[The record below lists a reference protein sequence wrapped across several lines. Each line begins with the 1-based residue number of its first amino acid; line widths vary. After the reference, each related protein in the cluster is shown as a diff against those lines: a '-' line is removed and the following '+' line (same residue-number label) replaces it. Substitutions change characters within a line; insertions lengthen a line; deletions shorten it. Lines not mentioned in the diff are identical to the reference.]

1 MKNKILEISKLVKKS
16 ELIIKNQFKTRKEIA
31 EILKK
36 EGLSDLTKEELK
48 KLIEMGARIYDYKR
62 YEDLIDEEM
71 YLMSLKNSIYNL
83 QYISRENQTEKIQ
96 NYILETKDFSIIK
109 ELAFENL
116 SVKQLLFLKSFINIE
131 KLMKTINEKLII
143 AYGEQLTENIYRKIK
158 KIYLKIISE
167 DKANIKYIS
176 HIYSRDKDIIESIE
190 KENYKTLKEIPKTF
204 QTNRIIEQIINEN
217 NILEEAKWMD
227 ENICTKEHFEMIL
240 LKMEES
246 IGEKYYIAKVLERN
260 KEYFKGFPTRFL
272 KKVIKNNY
280 GIVNKKLL
288 KEMILSRKTAKE
300 VRELIDDKKIC
311 EGILTDLIELEG
323 INSYI
328 SMTRIRNN
336 NEKDIKIVEI
346 IQEVMKKNIDK
357 KIFDNVIE
365 GIISSNKVEVSKEL
379 KGFIKEELLKIDYK
393 DEKYMRGKFIKEYGA
408 DFLKIPKEE
417 QTKSLLKYCMN
428 ETLHKLTYEII
439 VENWDKINMDLID
452 EEILSYMLKNS
463 YINDKQKDFYFE
475 LYSKKKELFKSEN
488 INIKLS
494 KIPRLYK
501 LIDTKFL
508 NNDRV
513 IYNML
518 LSNQNDINK
527 VADFLENLKEAKKS
541 NRKNV
546 QKK

>member
-143 AYGEQLTENIYRKIK
+143 AYGEQLTKNIYQKIK